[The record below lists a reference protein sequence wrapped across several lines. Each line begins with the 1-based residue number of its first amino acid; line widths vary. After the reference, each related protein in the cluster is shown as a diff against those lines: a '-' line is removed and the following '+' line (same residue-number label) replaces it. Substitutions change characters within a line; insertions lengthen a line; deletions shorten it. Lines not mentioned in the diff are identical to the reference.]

1 MKEVDWNSKVK
12 RLLKSELVKRGIT
25 NETLVAML
33 NNNGVQETKASVDSK
48 ISRGTFGATFLIQCL
63 QAIGCKNFVPE
74 VDAEMIIA
82 AEPKVAYKKSR
93 KTKAKEYARS

>member
-33 NNNGVQETKASVDSK
+33 NNIGVQETKASVDSK

>member
-1 MKEVDWNSKVK
+1 MKETDWNSKVK

-25 NETLVAML
+25 NENLVAML
-33 NNNGVQETKASVDSK
+33 DNIGVHETKASVDSK

-74 VDAEMIIA
+74 VDAEMITA
-82 AEPKVAYKKSR
+82 AEPRVAYKKSR